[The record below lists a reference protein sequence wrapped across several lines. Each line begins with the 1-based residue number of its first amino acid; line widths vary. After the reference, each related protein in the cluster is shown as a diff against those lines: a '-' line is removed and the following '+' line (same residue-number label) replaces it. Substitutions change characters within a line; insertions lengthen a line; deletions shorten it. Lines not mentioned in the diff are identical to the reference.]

1 MEYTT
6 HLNLKKPETTDTAD
20 VADVNDNMDA
30 IDEAIH
36 DLDTAAMK
44 NTGAQS
50 MSGALSITDT
60 TESSSTSTG
69 ALKVSGGIGCAKNI
83 RANKVYNAVWNDYA
97 ECREVETL
105 EAGRCVFET
114 GGAMKKT
121 TNRLMA
127 GCRITSD
134 TFGYCMGETA
144 KAKTPIA
151 VAGRV
156 LAHPYRDKAEYPL
169 GAAVCSGPDGTVDLM
184 NREEIQQWPDRIIG
198 YVSEIPTYKTWNC
211 GTEEDPQ
218 EVDVNGRIWIYV
230 R

>member
-6 HLNLKKPETTDTAD
+6 NLNLKKPEDADTAD
-20 VADVNDNMDA
+20 VADFNDNMDA

-60 TESSSTSTG
+60 TESSSSSTG
-69 ALKVSGGIGCAKNI
+69 ALKVSGGIGCAKSI

-97 ECREVETL
+97 ECREAETT
-105 EAGRCVFET
+105 EAGRCVVET
-114 GGAMKKT
+114 GGAMRLT
-121 TNRLMA
+121 ERRLMA
-127 GCRITSD
+127 GCRLTSD
-134 TFGYCMGETA
+134 TFGFCMGETA
-144 KAKTPIA
+144 MAKTPIA

-156 LAHPYRDKAEYPL
+156 LAYPYRDRTEFPL
-169 GAAVCSGPDGTVDLM
+169 GAAVCSAPGGTVDLM
-184 NREEIQQWPDRIIG
+184 TREEIMEFPDRIVG
-198 YVSEIPTYKTWNC
+198 TVSEIPNYDIWVGGN
-211 GTEEDPQ
+211 EENPKDIM
-218 EVDVNGRIWIYV
+218 VNGRIWIYV